1 MAYITTLYTEA
12 EFSVH
17 SDDFD
22 VDDVCEIIKGTLKV
36 KSGKARLEAERKFR
50 IAMGSIDSKVGESA
64 SLLDEMK
71 MEVAQKIADTCTLNQ
86 LEEIKE
92 QVGA

>member
-1 MAYITTLYTEA
+1 MGYITTLYTEA

-22 VDDVCEIIKGTLKV
+22 TDDVCKFIKGTLKK
-36 KSGKARLEAERKFR
+36 KSGKARLEAERKFL
-50 IAMGSIDSKVGESA
+50 IAIGSIEGRIGESA

-71 MEVAQKIADTCTLNQ
+71 MEVAQKIADACTLQ
-86 LEEIKE
+86 ELEELKK
-92 QVGA
+92 QVGV